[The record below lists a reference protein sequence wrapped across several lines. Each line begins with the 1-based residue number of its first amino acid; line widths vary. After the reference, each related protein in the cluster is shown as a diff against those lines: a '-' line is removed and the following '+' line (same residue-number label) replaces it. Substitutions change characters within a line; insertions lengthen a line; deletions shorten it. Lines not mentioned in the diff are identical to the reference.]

1 MAEEDPLKDW
11 NKTTLWFKAGIK
23 SPMPTEVDVWYPAGS
38 SDKERVRLLQNHA
51 SQSARLI
58 RELTGTKEM
67 IIQGQYA
74 DES

>member
-1 MAEEDPLKDW
+1 
-11 NKTTLWFKAGIK
+11 
-23 SPMPTEVDVWYPAGS
+23 MPTEVDVWYPAGS